1 MHLCFS
7 QLHYHILVESL
18 GQVCMYNYEGDSEMK
33 YWNKQ
38 LAILDQLYGHDT
50 QQQSG
55 NRK

>member
-1 MHLCFS
+1 
-7 QLHYHILVESL
+7 
-18 GQVCMYNYEGDSEMK
+18 MYNYEGDSEMK